1 MNIQNH
7 IFKMNDNL
15 DEINIWGE
23 TLFVCYILLI
33 NMEEFLLSYP
43 HGYEGFHILCLGK
56 TRKIKC
62 EVKVKKNREVNL
74 NSKNWIILTFGNISN

>member
-56 TRKIKC
+56 TRKIKII
-62 EVKVKKNREVNL
+62 KVNFATIMKYQIL
-74 NSKNWIILTFGNISN
+74 NKLLIL